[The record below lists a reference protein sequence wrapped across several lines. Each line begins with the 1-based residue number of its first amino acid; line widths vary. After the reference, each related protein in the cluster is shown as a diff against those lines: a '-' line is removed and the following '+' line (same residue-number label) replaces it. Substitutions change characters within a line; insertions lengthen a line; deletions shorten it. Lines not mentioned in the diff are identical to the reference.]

1 VKRATTLIIL
11 GLAIGAGGWIAYA
24 SDLAGRI
31 FGRSSSVA
39 PMPLVSTTTDA
50 TVVHAVGALGRIQPA
65 DGIVRVAALTGER
78 LGALVVRDGDTVKRG
93 APLAHLDSRTLRG
106 IEVEAIAARIAEA
119 EQRRAAE
126 EKLCDAKIVAAQS
139 AVAQVESQQTD
150 IDAQADKIKVLT
162 ANVAAAEKDAE
173 RLAGLS
179 AELASDRE
187 REQQALAVQQAKAEL
202 AAANSMLTKLTVGR
216 TVGLAAA
223 NADLE
228 AARAAKQQTLS
239 QIPLV
244 SLNKDLDL
252 AKENLARTTI
262 AAPCDGTVLK
272 VHAREGELMGASP
285 ILEIANLDRLVVIAE
300 VYESDVKRIAV
311 GQEAKIASR
320 AFPAPTD
327 QTGLT
332 GKVTRIGQMVSAAG
346 LTSLDP
352 TAAVDRRVVEVRIEL
367 DDANSRIA
375 AGWIGLQVD
384 VEFPEQK
391 KAEQKKP

>member
-1 VKRATTLIIL
+1 MTRATTLLIL

-24 SDLAGRI
+24 SDLADRM
-31 FGRSSSVA
+31 FGRESSVK
-39 PMPLVSTTTDA
+39 PMPFTSSPTDT

-78 LGALVVRDGDTVKRG
+78 LGSLVVRDGQTVKRG
-93 APLAHLDSRTLRG
+93 APLAHLDSRTLRE
-106 IEVEAIAARIAEA
+106 IEVEALAARIAEA

-162 ANVAAAEKDAE
+162 ANVTAAEKDAE
-173 RLAGLS
+173 RLAALS

-202 AAANSMLTKLTVGR
+202 LAASSMLKKLTVGR
-216 TVGLAAA
+216 EVGLAAA

-239 QIPLV
+239 QIPLA

-252 AKENLARTTI
+252 AKENLACTTI

-285 ILEIANLDRLVVIAE
+285 ILELANLDRLVVIAE

-311 GQEAKIASR
+311 GQPAKIASR

-327 QTGLT
+327 QNGLT
-332 GKVTRIGQMVSAAG
+332 GKVTRVGQMVSAAG
-346 LTSLDP
+346 LMSLDP
-352 TAAVDRRVVEVRIEL
+352 TAAVDRRVVEVRLEL
-367 DDANSRIA
+367 DEANSRLA
-375 AGWIGLQVD
+375 ARWIGLQVD

-391 KAEQKKP
+391 TP

>member
-1 VKRATTLIIL
+1 MKRASTLIIL
-11 GLAIGAGGWIAYA
+11 GLAIGAGAWIAYA
-24 SDLAGRI
+24 SDLADQM
-31 FGRSSSVA
+31 FGRSQSVA
-39 PMPLVSTTTDA
+39 PLTLAGSPADTA
-50 TVVHAVGALGRIQPA
+50 VVHAVGALGRIQPA

-78 LGALVVRDGDTVKRG
+78 LGSLVVRDGDTVKRG
-93 APLAHLDSRTLRG
+93 APLAYLDSRTLRG
-106 IEVEAIAARIAEA
+106 IEVEALAARIAEA
-119 EQRRAAE
+119 EQRRTAE
-126 EKLCDAKIVAAQS
+126 EKLCDAKIVAAES

-150 IDAQADKIKVLT
+150 IDAQTDKIKFLS

-179 AELASDRE
+179 PELASDRE

-202 AAANSMLTKLTVGR
+202 QAANSMLTKLTVGR
-216 TVGLAAA
+216 SVGLAAA

-239 QIPLV
+239 QIPLA

-285 ILEIANLDRLVVIAE
+285 ILELASLDRLVVIAE
-300 VYESDVKRIAV
+300 VYESDVKRVAI
-311 GQEAKIASR
+311 GQPAKIASR

-327 QTGLT
+327 QTGLS

-367 DDANSRIA
+367 DEGNSRIA
-375 AGWIGLQVD
+375 ARWIGLQVD
-384 VEFPEQK
+384 VEF
-391 KAEQKKP
+391 AEQKKPEQKSP